1 MKRAIITGATGFVG
15 ANLARRLL
23 LDSHEVHLLVRRGA
37 SLWRVAAI
45 RDDVHWHEVDL
56 GDADALA
63 RLVASIQADWVFN
76 LAAHGA
82 YSTQGDLY
90 TMIATNY
97 IATVNLVEACRKVGF
112 ESFVHTG
119 SSSEYGYKDHAP
131 YEEEWIDPNSNYAV
145 TKAAATLYCRYTAQ
159 QHRLNLVTLR
169 LYSIYGPYEEPTRL
183 IPTLI
188 MRGLEGQLPPLV
200 QPAMVRD
207 YVYVDDA
214 SEAFIL
220 AASRTGQEV
229 GAVYNVGSGVQTALS
244 EVVQMTRRE
253 LAIQVEP
260 VWGSMTNRQWDTNV
274 WVANSDK
281 FRRTIGWRPRYTLEQ
296 GFRCMIQWFSDHPE
310 LAALYRSRLGPVG

>member
-23 LDSHEVHLLVRRGA
+23 LDGHEVHLLVRRGA

-56 GDADALA
+56 GEADALVQ
-63 RLVASIQADWVFN
+63 LVASIRADWVFH

-82 YSTQGDLY
+82 YSTQDDLY
-90 TMIATNY
+90 AMIATNY

-131 YEEEWIDPNSNYAV
+131 HEEEWIDPNSNYAV
-145 TKAAATLYCRYTAQ
+145 TKAAATLYCRHAAQ

-188 MRGLEGQLPPLV
+188 VRGLEGRLPPLV
-200 QPAMVRD
+200 QPTMARD

-220 AASRTGQEV
+220 AASHSGQEV
-229 GAVYNVGSGVQTALS
+229 GAVYNVGTGVQTALS

-281 FRRTIGWRPRYTLEQ
+281 FRRTLGWRPRYTLEQ
-296 GFRCMIQWFSDHPE
+296 GFRSMIQWLSDHPE
-310 LAALYRSRLGPVG
+310 LAALYRSRIGPAG